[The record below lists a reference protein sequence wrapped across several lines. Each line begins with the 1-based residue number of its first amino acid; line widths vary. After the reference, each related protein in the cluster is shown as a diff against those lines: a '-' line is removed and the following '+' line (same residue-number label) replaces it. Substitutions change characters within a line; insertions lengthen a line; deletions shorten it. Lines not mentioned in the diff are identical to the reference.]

1 MFEINHTNINITNID
16 QSLAFYKEALGL
28 QEHHRKEDPEGNY
41 VLVFLTDGHPDHAM
55 IELTWLKGHPTPYN
69 LGENEWH
76 IAFLTDDFEASYQKH
91 KEMGC
96 ICFENTQM
104 GVYFIS
110 DPDGYWLEIIP
121 KNR

>member
-55 IELTWLKGHPTPYN
+55 IELTWLKGPPTPCLLYTSGHHSGAVCQ
-69 LGENEWH
+69 LRRF
-76 IAFLTDDFEASYQKH
+76 AFLLFAPAQR
-91 KEMGC
+91 
-96 ICFENTQM
+96 
-104 GVYFIS
+104 
-110 DPDGYWLEIIP
+110 PDSP
-121 KNR
+121 